1 MYRKIIP
8 DIINEHPVRTLKGS
22 CSALDAA
29 KDMLLADIAAI
40 VIVDDK
46 GAMTGIVTERDL
58 TRRVI
63 AKGLDP
69 KIVALDT
76 IMTKNPET
84 LKPADTAS
92 DALQMMRSHSFRHL
106 PVVRDGTVI
115 GMVSIRDLYSAVKK
129 DLEDEIRETEA
140 YVFGDR
146 YSV

>member
-1 MYRKIIP
+1 MHRKIIP

-22 CSALDAA
+22 SSALDAA
-29 KDMLLADIAAI
+29 KEMLRADIAAI

-63 AKGLDP
+63 ANGLDP
-69 KIVALDT
+69 KTVALDT
-76 IMTKNPET
+76 IMTKNPES
-84 LKPADTAS
+84 LKPADTAG
-92 DALQMMRSHSFRHL
+92 DALQLMRSNSFRHL

-115 GMVSIRDLYSAVKK
+115 GMVSIRDLYNAVKK